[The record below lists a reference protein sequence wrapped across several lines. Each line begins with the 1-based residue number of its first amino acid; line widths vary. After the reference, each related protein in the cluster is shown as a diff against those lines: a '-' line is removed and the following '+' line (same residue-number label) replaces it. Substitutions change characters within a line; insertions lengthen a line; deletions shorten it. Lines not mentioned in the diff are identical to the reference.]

1 MRSCSSLHNGTCTI
15 FSSDHCPFRYD
26 HPHGKPTGVLE
37 HEPSMKDEKD
47 CDGEALQDLISR
59 KVGSFRQIPNGIPG
73 VETRLPLLY
82 SKGLMTNRITP
93 QKFVELTSTNPAKL
107 VSVI

>member
-1 MRSCSSLHNGTCTI
+1 
-15 FSSDHCPFRYD
+15 
-26 HPHGKPTGVLE
+26 
-37 HEPSMKDEKD
+37 
-47 CDGEALQDLISR
+47 
-59 KVGSFRQIPNGIPG
+59 
-73 VETRLPLLY
+73 LY